1 MYNVNF
7 RVNDDFPKHKRAF
20 IVDNFYHNPYAVR
33 EFAVQQSYVEGG
45 IGRGFIG
52 RRTEQ
57 QFLFPGL
64 KESFEEILNLRITKW
79 EEHGM
84 NGRFQLNMAGEPIVY
99 HCDDQRFAAM
109 IFLTPNAPP
118 EAGTSTF
125 MHKES
130 RVFHNSDPNIM
141 AAFNQKTFLDK
152 TPYETVDRFGNIF
165 NRLVIFNG
173 GCLHAATTYFGSDF
187 NDGRLWHMFFFD
199 AE

>member
-1 MYNVNF
+1 MYSVKM
-7 RVNDDFPKHKRAF
+7 RVNDNYHASKRAF
-20 IVDNFYHNPYAVR
+20 VVDNFYEDPYAVR
-33 EFAVQQSYVEGG
+33 AFGLQQTFVEGG

-52 RRTEQ
+52 RRSEK
-57 QFLFPGL
+57 QFLFPGI
-64 KESFEEILNLRITKW
+64 KDAFEDILGLRITAW

-84 NGRFQLNMAGEPIVY
+84 NGRFQLNMAGEPVVY
-99 HCDDQRFAAM
+99 HCDSQRFAAM

-125 MHKES
+125 MHKET
-130 RVFHNSDPNIM
+130 RIHHNSSPDIM
-141 AAFNQKTFLDK
+141 RAFNQKTFLDK

-173 GCLHAATTYFGSDF
+173 GCIHGATTYFGSSF
-187 NDGRLWHMFFFD
+187 EDGRFWHMFFFD